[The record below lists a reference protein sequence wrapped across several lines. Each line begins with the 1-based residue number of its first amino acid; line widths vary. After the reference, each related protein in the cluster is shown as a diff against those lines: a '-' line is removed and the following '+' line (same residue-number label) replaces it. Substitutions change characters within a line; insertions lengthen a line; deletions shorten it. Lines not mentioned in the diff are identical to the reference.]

1 MPGNPYDDHTLA
13 WSLAHTRLNT
23 GVPIK
28 TSVVDKGY
36 RGSQAAWPGAEVVI
50 PGQRSRDQAHRQQR
64 RKQLR
69 RRSVIE
75 ALIGHMKNDGLL
87 DRNWL
92 KGKAGD
98 AMHVVLCAAGQN
110 LRLILRAIEAFF
122 ARYILGL
129 QEQLPRHG
137 APPRLWG
144 LDSFQCDTTIMLL
157 PGPLNKSGNHSCFG
171 STT

>member
-1 MPGNPYDDHTLA
+1 MTKK
-13 WSLAHTRLNT
+13 S
-23 GVPIK
+23 PIN
-28 TSVVDKGY
+28 VELG
-36 RGSQAAWPGAEVVI
+36 WPGAEVVI
-50 PGQRSRDQAHRQQR
+50 PGQRSRDGAHRQQR

-122 ARYILGL
+122 CALYSWLA
-129 QEQLPRHG
+129 G
-137 APPRLWG
+137 AATAVWSATAIVG
-144 LDSFQCDTTIMLL
+144 
-157 PGPLNKSGNHSCFG
+157 SGFIP
-171 STT
+171 T